1 MAKPRASARVRA
13 GACGATLASGL
24 RCQQPAKPE
33 TGRCGRH
40 KPAGDRVP
48 DGPGWFIKKLSG
60 DGRAAIDRLVADPQ
74 LLDVKVPV
82 ALHALSMSELP
93 FNQDAKTVE
102 LLAQE
107 EAAQRL
113 GVGID
118 GVAEQVR
125 DIDRHR
131 ARVRLYKLASRAA
144 IDHGE
149 MVGFARKALDAE
161 EVMRGEMLPIM
172 LDFAKLMASAAKR
185 YIPAELHARFEA
197 DVAAAIAATVGRMQA
212 AKHEL
217 VDAAHKVKP

>member
-1 MAKPRASARVRA
+1 MAKPRGSARVKP
-13 GACGATLASGL
+13 GACGAQLASGL
-24 RCQQPAKPE
+24 RCQRPAKPD
-33 TGRCGRH
+33 TGRCGHH
-40 KPAGDRVP
+40 KPHVERGP
-48 DGPGWFIKKLSG
+48 EGPGWFLKKLAG
-60 DGRAAIDRLVADPQ
+60 DGRAALNDLVADPQ

-82 ALHALSMSELP
+82 ALHALAMSELP
-93 FNQDAKTVE
+93 FSPDPKTVE

-113 GVGID
+113 GVGVD

-144 IDHGE
+144 LDHGE

-161 EVMRGEMLPIM
+161 EVMRGEMLPMM
-172 LDFAKLMASAAKR
+172 LDFSKLVGAAAKR
-185 YIPAELHARFEA
+185 YIPTELHARFDA
-197 DVAAAIAATVGRMQA
+197 DVAAAIAATVGRMQT

-217 VDAAHKVKP
+217 VDAAHKVGA